1 MKQQLISIVALC
13 LFGVSARAQ
22 GTFVPPVQ
30 DGWQRTASTQRQAEF
45 PKVNADGEYWFR
57 FSAPAT
63 ARDVKLEFAFQEFP
77 AQQDADGR
85 WNVIAKAPKVGYQ
98 IVRWIVDGVRLPDP
112 GLEFTYSNG
121 WVSTIEIP
129 SSEDAYYQMRD
140 VPHGDVREHWF
151 YSKIEGKW
159 RRAYVYTPP
168 EYDWMPDKSYPV
180 LYLQHGAGENETE
193 WTHTGFAATIA
204 DNLIADGKIEPLI
217 IVMNNDFV
225 YRPGDNRGRL
235 ALADK
240 WNENYEEMFLTEALP
255 DIEAHYRVIP
265 DAAHRAMA
273 GLSLGGM
280 LTATVG
286 VRHSDLFG
294 WLGIFSGGVVA
305 DPALLRKETVQLVFE
320 TCGSQEY
327 PDRIRQNV
335 AELKD
340 LGFNAAAYV
349 SPDTAHEW
357 QTWRRSLYQFLPR
370 IFK

>member
-1 MKQQLISIVALC
+1 
-13 LFGVSARAQ
+13 
-22 GTFVPPVQ
+22 
-30 DGWQRTASTQRQAEF
+30 
-45 PKVNADGEYWFR
+45 
-57 FSAPAT
+57 
-63 ARDVKLEFAFQEFP
+63 
-77 AQQDADGR
+77 
-85 WNVIAKAPKVGYQ
+85 
-98 IVRWIVDGVRLPDP
+98 
-112 GLEFTYSNG
+112 
-121 WVSTIEIP
+121 
-129 SSEDAYYQMRD
+129 MRD

-159 RRAYVYTPP
+159 RRAYVYTPAG
-168 EYDWMPDKSYPV
+168 YDSQPDRHYPV

-193 WTHTGFAATIA
+193 WTHTGFAAIIA
-204 DNLIADGKIEPLI
+204 DNLIAEGKIEPLI

-240 WNENYEEMFLTEALP
+240 WNENYEEMFLTESLP
-255 DIEAHYRVIP
+255 DIEKHYRVIP

-280 LTATVG
+280 LTGTVG

-294 WLGIFSGGVVA
+294 WLGIFSGGVVSE
-305 DPALLRKETVQLVFE
+305 PALLNKNTVKLVFE

-327 PDRIRQNV
+327 PERIQQNV
-335 AELKD
+335 AELKE
-340 LGFNAAAYV
+340 LGFNAATYV

-357 QTWRRSLYQFLPR
+357 QTWRRSLYQFLPL